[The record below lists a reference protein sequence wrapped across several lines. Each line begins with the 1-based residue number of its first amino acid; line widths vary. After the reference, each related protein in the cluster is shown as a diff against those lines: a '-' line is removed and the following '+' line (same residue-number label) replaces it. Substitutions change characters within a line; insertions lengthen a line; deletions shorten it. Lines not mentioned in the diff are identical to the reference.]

1 MVKKKLGGGM
11 NAFEALNKIVSEPHY
26 LFHFLVFFSYFVV
39 RSSATQVLSPQLS
52 LRFLRREIQAVLGF
66 AVLAAVKLVK
76 EETWEGFIADTIF
89 YAKLFLIAIS
99 LVLDYHLALWYTVL
113 FSGSPP
119 FLSFSCYF
127 YCNIDSSVAKRV
139 IDSWTGFRIFAVI
152 YLLAQ
157 QPVFE
162 ELGDVNKLTPLQ
174 LETLLTE
181 GHTSRY
187 WLVEFRAQCSSTCI
201 RTSRCFPELSVTY
214 SNKNLSFGSVDL
226 GLFPNAA
233 ERFGISLSG
242 GMNQLP
248 TYILFENATEVARF
262 PEWGFE
268 AKAPYPPLTKGRIVR
283 HFELDRLL
291 LEYVNGK

>member
-1 MVKKKLGGGM
+1 MVKKKLGGGT

-113 FSGSPP
+113 FS
-119 FLSFSCYF
+119 
-127 YCNIDSSVAKRV
+127 
-139 IDSWTGFRIFAVI
+139 VI